1 VLSAGKVNAAASAL
15 MAYLRNDKARTII
28 RSFGYDL

>member
-1 VLSAGKVNAAASAL
+1 VLSAGKANAGASAL